1 MKPQRFE
8 IDEPDLKPITN
19 CINGKIE
26 ITPEI
31 CKKFWDYRADSG
43 HLWHLLFDLVGED
56 FVTTRRQDESIRK
69 VLEEW
74 DAHSNAAG
82 LDKMLDEKLASR
94 YKAILLRCKD
104 TIEDT
109 RRKYVIAPK
118 TCDGCSAYDLCKE
131 LRTTPA
137 LEESNNIE
145 LIYKNEDFVGGKGMI
160 EIGKEKLT
168 CLRLQKWNT
177 IIIPRL
183 KRQGRLG
190 ELRTP
195 APQMTVSRDEYVYY

>member
-56 FVTTRRQDESIRK
+56 FVTTHRQDESIRK

-74 DAHSNAAG
+74 DAHSNAIERDKV
-82 LDKMLDEKLASR
+82 LDKLKERINRYDKEHAVCEEKCLVEKLRS
-94 YKAILLRCKD
+94 
-104 TIEDT
+104 
-109 RRKYVIAPK
+109 
-118 TCDGCSAYDLCKE
+118 
-131 LRTTPA
+131 
-137 LEESNNIE
+137 
-145 LIYKNEDFVGGKGMI
+145 
-160 EIGKEKLT
+160 
-168 CLRLQKWNT
+168 W
-177 IIIPRL
+177 II
-183 KRQGRLG
+183 

-195 APQMTVSRDEYVYY
+195 TPPVGEQR